1 MAESL
6 ARNMGNACHSFVFRE
21 PERICGAPK
30 EEVVVIAL
38 GGRRIDPPDLAL
50 PVFPYTAVQRVRKRI
65 RDLLKDSD
73 ATALVCSAACGADLI
88 ALEAAGELGIRR
100 RIVLPF
106 EPARFR
112 ETSVIDR
119 PGDWG
124 PAFDSVIKEVKAKHD
139 LVNLNMDQDTE
150 ESYRQANQVILNEA
164 ISLAAASG
172 DRVVAALAWNGISR
186 SDNDITNAFGDSARS
201 LGLKVLEVS
210 TV

>member
-1 MAESL
+1 
-6 ARNMGNACHSFVFRE
+6 
-21 PERICGAPK
+21 
-30 EEVVVIAL
+30 VVIAL
-38 GGRRIDPPDLAL
+38 VGRRIDPPDLTV
-50 PVFPYTAVQRVRKRI
+50 PIFPYTAVSRVRERI
-65 RDLLKDSD
+65 HDLLKDSN

-124 PAFDSVIKEVKAKHD
+124 PAFDGAIKAVTAELD
-139 LVNLNMDQDTE
+139 LVNLNMEPQSE
-150 ESYRQANQVILNEA
+150 ESYLQANQVILNEA
-164 ISLAAASG
+164 ISLAEASG
-172 DRVVAALAWNGISR
+172 DRVIAALVWDGIPR
-186 SDNDITNAFGDSARS
+186 SDHDVTNAFGDAARS
-201 LGLKVLEVS
+201 LGLQVLEVS